1 MDQFA
6 PIFGAEVTDVS
17 RVASALRI
25 APGSITGA
33 VRSVSASRPKL
44 MVPLPTEAALDSL
57 APDFELLW
65 QVCDELG
72 VTGFYPYTH
81 NADDADLAARQ
92 FPRRAGYVEDPAT
105 GVAAAA
111 LAAHLALGVP
121 NPGWH
126 SWRTA
131 QGRAIGRP
139 SALTAEAHVDGSGMV
154 TATRV
159 GGTART
165 QQPDARQL

>member
-1 MDQFA
+1 
-6 PIFGAEVTDVS
+6 
-17 RVASALRI
+17 
-25 APGSITGA
+25 
-33 VRSVSASRPKL
+33 
-44 MVPLPTEAALDSL
+44 MVPLPTEAALALDT
-57 APDFELLW
+57 PDFELLW

-81 NADDADLAARQ
+81 NADADLAARQ

-111 LAAHLALGVP
+111 LAAYLALGVP

-139 SALTAEAHVDGSGMV
+139 SALTAEAHVDGSGVV